1 MTDLK
6 IGPIKYVV
14 LICEEALE
22 SLVGEDI
29 IAAGAKGYTVAQVRG
44 RGNRGV
50 RDAQWILSGNIRIE
64 VLCQEDVA
72 WRLVERVESK
82 YSANYGLVIFVQD
95 AMGTRAD
102 KY

>member
-1 MTDLK
+1 MTDLR

-29 IAAGAKGYTVAQVRG
+29 IAAGAKGYTVSPVRG

-50 RDAQWILSGNIRIE
+50 RDAQWMLSGNIRIE
-64 VLCQEDVA
+64 ILCQEEAA
-72 WRLVERVESK
+72 WRVVERIETK

-95 AMGTRAD
+95 VMGTRAD